1 MIMGCLVTLYKN
13 RPPLIELTGIR
24 LIPAPP
30 GSGGGVSPDQIIN
43 LPCPYYVGPNDA
55 TTSRRCTR
63 VFCRCANKNDCAR
76 FKVAGHFKPT
86 LSKVQILKIVI
97 FFSYFQ
103 NIFVQLRTYK
113 PRMPLHF

>member
-1 MIMGCLVTLYKN
+1 MGCLVTLYKN
-13 RPPLIELTGIR
+13 RPPLIEHTGIR

-30 GSGGGVSPDQIIN
+30 GSGGGVSPDQLIN
-43 LPCPYYVGPNDA
+43 MPCPYFVRPNDA

-76 FKVAGHFKPT
+76 FKVAGHFKPA
-86 LSKVQILKIVI
+86 LSKVLL
-97 FFSYFQ
+97 FSYFQ
-103 NIFVQLRTYK
+103 NIFIQLRTFK